1 MEFKDIA
8 AVSGKSGLYKVL
20 STSRTGVI
28 LETLDDDK
36 KKMIAGMHQKVSILN
51 EISIYTYNNEG
62 STPLINVMRVIY
74 DEFESD
80 PGVDNTS
87 SSEELTAFFKH
98 ILPDYD
104 ETKVYVSDIKKVVSW
119 YSILYKYAPQLLKP
133 LQEPDNKEDET
144 TTDGDR

>member
-28 LETLDDDK
+28 LESLDDEK
-36 KKMIAGMHQKVSILN
+36 KKMVGGIHKKVSILN
-51 EISIYTYNNEG
+51 EISIYTYKNEG
-62 STPLINVMRVIY
+62 STPLSNVMRAIY
-74 DEFESD
+74 NEFESD

-104 ETKVYVSDIKKVVSW
+104 DTKVYISDIKKVVSW
-119 YSILYKYAPQLLKP
+119 YSILYKYAPHLLKP
-133 LQEPDNKEDET
+133 QKELDDKEDET
-144 TTDGDR
+144 IADGEQ